1 MARYLLERGA
11 DLAATDEKYGS
22 TALHTASFN
31 GHLEVAT
38 TLLDWGAH
46 VDARNN
52 NSLTPLHYAASNG
65 HVELAKLFLARGA
78 DPYAKSRAGLTPL
91 DKAQGRPTMVAL
103 LRDTIRR
110 TGRRP
115 GAGTL
120 IPAAVRNDLRG
131 ILTALVAGEDVNATD
146 DDGWTALHYAAS
158 LGLLAVTRLLLER
171 GASQEVR
178 DHAGLTAS
186 QVAAQA
192 GRADVVQSLSDWAHI
207 QVQRAHEEQ
216 IAAAATALAQA
227 QAQMAANGGGGGGQ
241 HAQGGGHHGNEDAA
255 PDMDV
260 GPPEDGEDEGEW
272 VATEEDYERYAQYL
286 DDEAEDAGAFF
297 RSKAGTAAMAAV
309 VGGGGLVASPRTVK
323 PRPVA
328 TAPPAMKLAPQ
339 AQPQGSGAHAVAHQP
354 APAAAAAAGAGRPN
368 VAAPPVAAHE
378 AVGTPG
384 SALSA
389 ATAKVAADAADTRL
403 DAHTRAAAAAQLRS
417 SLAASRAQVEGQSG
431 SVSSRTAPAGEH
443 GGAAAPPASY
453 TSRHDRR
460 HRSHGSSRKGKGS
473 SGGGSGMTQLRFW
486 VTAAAAAATV
496 LLLRAAMP
504 SRGAKWE
511 DEWDD
516 DDYEDEPAAA
526 PPAPTSG
533 GVKSH

>member
-1 MARYLLERGA
+1 M
-11 DLAATDEKYGS
+11 
-22 TALHTASFN
+22 
-31 GHLEVAT
+31 AT

-192 GRADVVQSLSDWAHI
+192 GRADVVQSLSDWAHV

-216 IAAAATALAQA
+216 VAAAAHALAQA
-227 QAQMAANGGGGGGQ
+227 QAQMAANGAGL
-241 HAQGGGHHGNEDAA
+241 GGHTPGAVHGGHEDVA

-297 RSKAGTAAMAAV
+297 RSKAGSAAMAAAV
-309 VGGGGLVASPRTVK
+309 AGGGLVASPRAVK

-328 TAPPAMKLAPQ
+328 TAPPAMNLAPQ
-339 AQPQGSGAHAVAHQP
+339 GSSTLAVHAPGSA
-354 APAAAAAAGAGRPN
+354 AAAAAAAAAAGAGK
-368 VAAPPVAAHE
+368 AHE
-378 AVGTPG
+378 AVPHEGGATPG

-389 ATAKVAADAADTRL
+389 ATAKVAADAADMRL
-403 DAHTRAAAAAQLRS
+403 DAHTRAAAAAQLRT
-417 SLAASRAQVEGQSG
+417 SLAANRVQVEGQAD
-431 SVSSRTAPAGEH
+431 SVSSRNAPAGDYA
-443 GGAAAPPASY
+443 GAAAPPASY
-453 TSRHDRR
+453 TGGSRHDRR
-460 HRSHGSSRKGKGS
+460 HRSQHGGSTRKGKAG

-504 SRGAKWE
+504 SQGSKWE
-511 DEWDD
+511 DEYDD
-516 DDYEDEPAAA
+516 DDWEDEPEPPAAAA
-526 PPAPTSG
+526 PASG